1 MRRGRAKGARPQPRL
16 LFHFPIHYG
25 ILMRELRIIVQ
36 RAVSMHAIQAT
47 FHNGVFAP
55 KEPVKLPEG
64 AEVTLWVQ
72 PDGEIPHLRPED
84 RALMGDPKKGGVEG
98 PYGHVLY

>member
-1 MRRGRAKGARPQPRL
+1 
-16 LFHFPIHYG
+16 
-25 ILMRELRIIVQ
+25 
-36 RAVSMHAIQAT
+36 MHAIQAT